1 MFDGL
6 LERISR
12 RSARRRE
19 PTPEP
24 QWATTSAEDLRREAL
39 FQEFIAER
47 VSDERQKIVLLGRA
61 GRLRKHADFLEH
73 PSWNPSPAQPDRT
86 RPN

>member
-6 LERISR
+6 LDRISR
-12 RSARRRE
+12 RSPRRSE
-19 PTPEP
+19 PKAESWT
-24 QWATTSAEDLRREAL
+24 TTSAEDLRREAM

-47 VSDERQKIVLLGRA
+47 VSDVRQKNVLLGRA

-73 PSWNPSPAQPDRT
+73 PSWNPAPARPESS